1 MFLLHAFCILPAVFD
16 LITLRKVDANIMY
29 LQLVL
34 CHAKFLKG
42 HPHRVIMHVIKLV
55 QVDKLDTTCIY
66 IQYYTM
72 NLASRGHP

>member
-42 HPHRVIMHVIKLV
+42 HPHRDIIMHVIKLV
-55 QVDKLDTTCIY
+55 QVDKYVATYNIK
-66 IQYYTM
+66 
-72 NLASRGHP
+72 